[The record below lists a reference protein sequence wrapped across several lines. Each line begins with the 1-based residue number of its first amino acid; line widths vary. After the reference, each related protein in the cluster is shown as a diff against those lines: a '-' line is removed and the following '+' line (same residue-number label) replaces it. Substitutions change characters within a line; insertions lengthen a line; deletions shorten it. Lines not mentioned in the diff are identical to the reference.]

1 MSSKKKIPIK
11 RGKSLVP
18 KSVEVSSTK
27 IDEICDRIIERVNT
41 ARQNIARTVDTE
53 IVKSHWMT
61 GKEIVEEELQGKKR
75 ATYGAQLLK
84 MMAERLT
91 QRLGRG
97 YTVTNLGYMRQFYLI
112 YQEITPIHHT
122 LCGEFNLDNVDTHLS
137 WSHYRL
143 LIKVD
148 RKEAREF
155 YEKEAIENRWS
166 SRELGRQ
173 IGSLLFERLAKSR
186 DKKGLMRL
194 AKKGQEIQ
202 SPEDAIKDPVVLE
215 FLDLPE
221 SHRLV
226 ESKLEEALINNL
238 QHFLLEMGKGFAFV
252 ARQKR
257 LTLDGDHFY
266 ADLVMYHTILK
277 CFVIIDL
284 KTKPLSHADLGQMQ
298 LYVNYFDQEC
308 RSEGDNPTIGLIL
321 CTQKNDTMVR
331 YTLGEKAKQIFASKY
346 QFHLPTEAEL
356 EAEIKRELKDIKYQ
370 LVYELKK
377 NDGSNEVC

>member
-11 RGKSLVP
+11 RGKSLVS
-18 KSVEVSSTK
+18 KSVEVSSAK
-27 IDEICDRIIERVNT
+27 VDEICDRIIERVHA

-61 GKEIVEEELQGKKR
+61 GKDIVEEELQGKRR
-75 ATYGAQLLK
+75 ASYGAQLLK
-84 MMAERLT
+84 MISERLT
-91 QRLGRG
+91 QKLGKG
-97 YTVTNLGYMRQFYLI
+97 YTVSNLGHMKRFYLI
-112 YQEITPIHHT
+112 YQGVTSIRYAVS
-122 LCGEFNLDNVDTHLS
+122 GELASNNVDIPLS
-137 WSHYRL
+137 WTHYRL
-143 LIKVD
+143 LLKVD

-173 IGSLLFERLAKSR
+173 IGSLLFDRLAKSR

-194 AKKGQEIQ
+194 AKRGQEIQ
-202 SPEDAIKDPVVLE
+202 NPEDAIKDPVVLE
-215 FLDLPE
+215 FLDFPE

-252 ARQKR
+252 GRQQR
-257 LTLDGDHFY
+257 LTLDSDHFY

-298 LYVNYFDQEC
+298 LYVNYYDQEC

-321 CTQKNDTMVR
+321 CTQKNDTMVQ
-331 YTLGEKAKQIFASKY
+331 YTLGEKGKQIFASKY

-356 EAEIKRELKDIKYQ
+356 EAEIKRKLRDIKYR
-370 LVYELKK
+370 LTH
-377 NDGSNEVC
+377 EVHKEEDFIGF

>member
-11 RGKSLVP
+11 SVQSLVSKP
-18 KSVEVSSTK
+18 IEVSSTK
-27 IDEICDRIIERVNT
+27 VDEICNRIIERVYA
-41 ARQNIARTVDTE
+41 ARQSIARTVDTE
-53 IVKSHWMT
+53 IVKSHWIT

-75 ATYGAQLLK
+75 ATYGAQLLN

-91 QRLGRG
+91 RKLGRG
-97 YTVTNLGYMRQFYLI
+97 YTVTNLRYMKRFYLI
-112 YQEITPIHHT
+112 YQKVNPIRQT
-122 LCGEFNLDNVDTHLS
+122 VSGELSLNNVDIPLS
-137 WSHYRL
+137 WSHYCL

-148 RKEAREF
+148 RKEARGF
-155 YEKEAIENRWS
+155 YEKEAVENRWS

-173 IGSLLFERLAKSR
+173 IGSLLFDRLAKSR

-194 AKKGQEIQ
+194 ARKGQEIQ
-202 SPEDAIKDPVVLE
+202 SPDDAIKDPVVLE

-252 ARQKR
+252 GRQQR
-257 LTLDGDHFY
+257 LTLDNDHFY

-284 KTKPLSHADLGQMQ
+284 KTKPLSHSDLGQMQ
-298 LYVNYFDQEC
+298 LYVNYYDQEC

-321 CTQKNDTMVR
+321 CTQKNDAMVR
-331 YTLGEKAKQIFASKY
+331 YTLGEKGKQIFASKY

-356 EAEIKRELKDIKYQ
+356 EAEIKRELNEIKY
-370 LVYELKK
+370 KI
-377 NDGSNEVC
+377 

>member
-1 MSSKKKIPIK
+1 MSSKKKIPVK
-11 RGKSLVP
+11 RTKSLP
-18 KSVEVSSTK
+18 SRPAEIQSTRV
-27 IDEICDRIIERVNT
+27 DEICDRIIARVNA

-53 IVKSHWMT
+53 IVKTHWMT
-61 GKEIVEEELQGKKR
+61 GKEIVEGELQGKKR
-75 ATYGAQLLK
+75 ATYGVQLLK
-84 MMAERLT
+84 MMSERLT
-91 QRLGRG
+91 QKLGRG
-97 YTVTNLGYMRQFYLI
+97 YTVTNLGYMKQFYLI
-112 YQEITPIHHT
+112 YQGVGSIRHAVS
-122 LCGEFNLDNVDTHLS
+122 GEFNRESVDISLS
-137 WSHYRL
+137 WTHYRL

-173 IGSLLFERLAKSR
+173 IGSLLFDRLAKSR

-194 AKKGQEIQ
+194 AKRGQEIQ
-202 SPEDAIKDPVVLE
+202 VPEDAIKDPVVLE

-252 ARQKR
+252 GRQQR
-257 LTLDGDHFY
+257 LTLDNDHFY

-284 KTKPLSHADLGQMQ
+284 KTKPLSHGDLGQMQ
-298 LYVNYFDQEC
+298 LYVNYYDQEC

-321 CTQKNDTMVR
+321 CTQKNDAMVR
-331 YTLGEKAKQIFASKY
+331 YTLGEKGKQIFASKY

-356 EAEIKRELKDIKYQ
+356 ESEMRRELKEIKYMT
-370 LVYELKK
+370 YENKEA
-377 NDGSNEVC
+377 D